1 MIIEKMNT
9 ERRQNVP
16 GYTERKEEGM
26 WKEYTWVCTRKTG
39 RPVESLVLYLGNLP
53 IVGEK

>member
-1 MIIEKMNT
+1 MNT